1 MEARELQISPTTE
14 QELAA
19 IQRSK
24 NDKNETTGVHN
35 NSSSRRKTN
44 DKNEPPSTTKKEEGT
59 CTKLMENLLY

>member
-19 IQRSK
+19 

-35 NSSSRRKTN
+35 NSSSRRKPN
-44 DKNEPPSTTKKEEGT
+44 DKNEPPSTTIKEEGT